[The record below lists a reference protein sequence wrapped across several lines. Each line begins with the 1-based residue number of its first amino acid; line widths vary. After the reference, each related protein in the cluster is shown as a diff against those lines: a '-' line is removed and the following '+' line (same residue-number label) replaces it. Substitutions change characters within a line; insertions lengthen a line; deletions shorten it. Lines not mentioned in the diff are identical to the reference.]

1 MVNWQFLFS
10 NKSVLEQVSIFNNTL
25 MNIFSSYIPNTFL
38 TIDDKNLPCIIVK
51 IKNKTIH
58 GNSVCKSYIS
68 NGKTTIDY
76 QKLHNI
82 GNEISQIITNSK
94 KEF

>member
-1 MVNWQFLFS
+1 
-10 NKSVLEQVSIFNNTL
+10 

-38 TIDDKNLPCIIVK
+38 TIDDKSLPCMIVK
-51 IKNKTIH
+51 IKNKIIH
-58 GNSVCKSYIS
+58 KNSIYKSYIS

-82 GNEISQIITNSK
+82 GNEISQIITNRK